1 VFPLSHRA
9 AAHHARASAVRVLI
23 AGRPAA
29 RTRLTL
35 HIRRSPRPCLPNS
48 LPELVRRRA
57 PLILLHICPRLWWLE
72 YPRGECVELIRERSY
87 RMHFAV
93 VLGGLAV
100 GLLNFGDKVRLH
112 FCICV

>member
-1 VFPLSHRA
+1 MS
-9 AAHHARASAVRVLI
+9 
-23 AGRPAA
+23 AA
-29 RTRLTL
+29 RLAHAYRIAYLSWCVVVLHSSCYTSVPASGGSSTL
-35 HIRRSPRPCLPNS
+35 
-48 LPELVRRRA
+48 
-57 PLILLHICPRLWWLE
+57 
-72 YPRGECVELIRERSY
+72 RGECVELIRERSY